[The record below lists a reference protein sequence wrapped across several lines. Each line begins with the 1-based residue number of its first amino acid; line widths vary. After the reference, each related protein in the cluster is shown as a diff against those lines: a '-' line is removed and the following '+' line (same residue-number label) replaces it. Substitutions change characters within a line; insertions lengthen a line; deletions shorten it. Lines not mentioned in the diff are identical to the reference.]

1 MAIRGCRAAVF
12 AALLVGNFEFVTQH
26 AKAQMQAADGYRPSA
41 ACTGSDAFSRRVE
54 FADSARA
61 AHILGHRDAWARQLS
76 DFDLGV
82 RQKTTAPTSLREFL
96 AFAADAGLSWT
107 AQEQAGWKTLVEKLS
122 GAMSGLN
129 LHVPNIELVKTTGEE
144 EFNAP
149 YTRASAIMLPQ
160 ARASRPV
167 TNPRGAYFLLAHE
180 VFHVLSRADHHLRDE
195 LYALLGFKLV
205 RGFEYP
211 AELEE
216 RRASNPDAFEYL
228 HALTVQTAVGSAD
241 VLPVNQSRVPLSEAI
256 QLPNFFAALDIVLL
270 SVDPSTGKVRR
281 DVDGNLIR
289 HNFGDTN
296 WVALM
301 MRNSS
306 FIIHPEE
313 VLAEN
318 FATLM
323 EWRSEGVLQPI
334 NAVGFAINDVKLLV
348 AMQNVLAGNCHQ

>member
-1 MAIRGCRAAVF
+1 
-12 AALLVGNFEFVTQH
+12 
-26 AKAQMQAADGYRPSA
+26 
-41 ACTGSDAFSRRVE
+41 
-54 FADSARA
+54 
-61 AHILGHRDAWARQLS
+61 
-76 DFDLGV
+76 
-82 RQKTTAPTSLREFL
+82 
-96 AFAADAGLSWT
+96 
-107 AQEQAGWKTLVEKLS
+107 
-122 GAMSGLN
+122 
-129 LHVPNIELVKTTGEE
+129 
-144 EFNAP
+144 
-149 YTRASAIMLPQ
+149 
-160 ARASRPV
+160 
-167 TNPRGAYFLLAHE
+167 
-180 VFHVLSRADHHLRDE
+180 
-195 LYALLGFKLV
+195 
-205 RGFEYP
+205 
-211 AELEE
+211 
-216 RRASNPDAFEYL
+216 
-228 HALTVQTAVGSAD
+228 
-241 VLPVNQSRVPLSEAI
+241 LSEAI